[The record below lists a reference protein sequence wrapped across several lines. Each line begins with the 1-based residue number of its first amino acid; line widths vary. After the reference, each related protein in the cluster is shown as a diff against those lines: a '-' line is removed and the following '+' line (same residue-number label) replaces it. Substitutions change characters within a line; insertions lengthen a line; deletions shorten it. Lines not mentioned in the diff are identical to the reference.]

1 MWNRESNLP
10 NGMMPTI
17 LDRAI
22 GLPQQPCSAEPC
34 SAKALP
40 AKNHDG
46 SIDLVGA
53 ASAAK
58 LAMLERP

>member
-1 MWNRESNLP
+1 MWNRESSLP
-10 NGMMPTI
+10 SGMMPTI

-22 GLPQQPCSAEPC
+22 GLPQQPRSAEPC

-40 AKNHDG
+40 ANHDG
-46 SIDLVGA
+46 STDLVGA

-58 LAMLERP
+58 LAMLE